1 MNSQTSSPGTNT
13 GAVISKESLD
23 FLTTSKILNTPLKIA
38 KFERD
43 LIAFNQ
49 HSGKLEKRKIYI

>member
-1 MNSQTSSPGTNT
+1 MDSQSSSPGTST
-13 GAVISKESLD
+13 GAVKPESLD

-49 HSGKLEKRKIYI
+49 HSGKLEKKKMEN